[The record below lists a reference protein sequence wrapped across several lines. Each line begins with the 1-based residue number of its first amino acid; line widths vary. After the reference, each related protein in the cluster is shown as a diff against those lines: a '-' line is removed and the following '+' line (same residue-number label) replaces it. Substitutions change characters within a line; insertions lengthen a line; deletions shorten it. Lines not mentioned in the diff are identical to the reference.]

1 MTISPVS
8 KHRKKKKKKNTVGH
22 KRISYVQYV
31 CLGCAQTENIPDS
44 VVKAFD
50 VMDIGDSLVPPRF
63 SCERCGED
71 MYPQDCWDYVQVIR
85 FSLDEKGP
93 GGFPGFS

>member
-1 MTISPVS
+1 
-8 KHRKKKKKKNTVGH
+8 
-22 KRISYVQYV
+22 
-31 CLGCAQTENIPDS
+31 
-44 VVKAFD
+44 
-50 VMDIGDSLVPPRF
+50 PRF

-93 GGFPGFS
+93 GGFPGFSYLTVRKGVLLQIRRNIGKTTSIKVTFSFYRCL